1 MPLSYVMQEVRDSD
15 GHQENYY
22 QTRTGYSEV
31 QKTFKE
37 VGEHFDEK
45 ELKFNFFTRTL

>member
-22 QTRTGYSEV
+22 QTRTGYSGGWW
-31 QKTFKE
+31 TFWWKGIE
-37 VGEHFDEK
+37 GQIFYTNTVTAGC
-45 ELKFNFFTRTL
+45 